1 MAKAK
6 PQGRQPAQPRVKPP
20 DAGQRQSSTGTGQDN
35 RKPPRGKNPK
45 PAGQNWGG
53 HLQGN

>member
-6 PQGRQPAQPRVKPP
+6 PQGRQPAQPRTKPP
-20 DAGQRQSSTGTGQDN
+20 DAGQRQSATGSGQDN
-35 RKPPRGKNPK
+35 RKPPKGKNPK